1 MISLNFHSILSGIT
15 IIALF
20 LCGLFCLAYWFV
32 KWQRKQNIIE
42 DEYEN
47 LYKEIQNDIF
57 SRAVVDHSYD
67 VIIYK
72 LGKLGHLKWK
82 NKEKTSVLF
91 TQFLMK
97 YKEIAEEIASL
108 DEFSPESVFGK

>member
-1 MISLNFHSILSGIT
+1 MKT
-15 IIALF
+15 ALF
-20 LCGLFCLAYWFV
+20 ILLFALSFYVLFILIRNYGRKRLALE
-32 KWQRKQNIIE
+32 K
-42 DEYEN
+42 EYEN

-82 NKEKTSVLF
+82 NKEKTLVLF